1 MNFDFDWRHK
11 ANQPRHPFK
20 YQKTSGA
27 RTEYCPRTARL
38 MTGGFTLLQV
48 CEIGILVFLEPSPL
62 RELPHA
68 ADVSGE
74 TTTLPTG
81 KRAHCLSHRRRR
93 RSDEARLVASYSRAK
108 WSSGGRPPRLSA
120 HARMVEAF
128 RVAKSTH
135 SPGPGQLLRAQS
147 ERAEARFTYSTKLFF
162 STLARSSKTK

>member
-1 MNFDFDWRHK
+1 MISIGDTKPISHFTLSKGERCEDS
-11 ANQPRHPFK
+11 
-20 YQKTSGA
+20 T
-27 RTEYCPRTARL
+27 RL

-74 TTTLPTG
+74 TTTFPPG

-135 SPGPGQLLRAQS
+135 SPGPGQLLRAQ
-147 ERAEARFTYSTKLFF
+147 RALHLQHQALFQHAG
-162 STLARSSKTK
+162 TIIEN